1 MSDIDTTLVN
11 KLQNDNFDV
20 IQNGDGGYT
29 LVPKQEVPPLKV
41 EGVIEETEQNTNS
54 AQVIEDV
61 MNTVVSTTQS
71 EDVPPFPPS
80 LEDKPL
86 FQPIVMS
93 ANGVELVKI
102 TDIDQTGAT
111 IYLNGNVL
119 DRLYYFLSR
128 SLPDGGKDVGAYNQI
143 FDMVGLIF
151 KTFVDNQPLVEQQNT
166 EEVIPSETVEE
177 IQE

>member
-20 IQNGDGGYT
+20 IQNEDGGYT
-29 LVPKQEVPPLKV
+29 LLPKQEVPPLKV

-54 AQVIEDV
+54 A
-61 MNTVVSTTQS
+61 TQS

-111 IYLNGNVL
+111 VYLNGNVL

-143 FDMVGLIF
+143 FDMVGMIF

-166 EEVIPSETVEE
+166 EEVIPSETIEE